1 MKPIGKYIIIKPIE
15 EQLKSDSGLL
25 LTSED
30 ASNFR
35 YKKGEVIKP
44 GTDVDVISSDD
55 VIYYDGSAGYTMF
68 IEDTVYTVILERDV
82 VVVL

>member
-35 YKKGEVIKP
+35 Y
-44 GTDVDVISSDD
+44 
-55 VIYYDGSAGYTMF
+55 
-68 IEDTVYTVILERDV
+68 
-82 VVVL
+82 

>member
-68 IEDTVYTVILERDV
+68 IEDTVYVPFIHIRCT
-82 VVVL
+82 